1 MRKQKDFP
9 YRKNIRETE
18 IKSKLRDYLADLEGN
33 TKGDSPQTEEDTK
46 EDPSSLLIDIYIR
59 TRFPEGDYPPIGD
72 YLSQRDILAL
82 VEMLFDN
89 LLGAWVNKRIVCVG
103 DYSDTLPPEYQSA
116 SKTLYDTSYTEVL
129 SLSDC
134 AKQFLENLKS
144 DSDKADAFRVEY
156 SRLLEES
163 FPSDQQHVLLNLTS
177 REYVF
182 GECSSV
188 KELGLDRNS

>member
-1 MRKQKDFP
+1 
-9 YRKNIRETE
+9 
-18 IKSKLRDYLADLEGN
+18 
-33 TKGDSPQTEEDTK
+33 
-46 EDPSSLLIDIYIR
+46 
-59 TRFPEGDYPPIGD
+59 
-72 YLSQRDILAL
+72 
-82 VEMLFDN
+82 MLFDN
-89 LLGAWVNKRIVCVG
+89 LLGAWVNERIVCVG

-116 SKTLYDTSYTEVL
+116 SKTLYDTGYSEVL

-134 AKQFLENLKS
+134 AKQFLKNLKS

-188 KELGLDRNS
+188 KELHPDRNSWSLGDAAMSRICWSQDTSVSMSYDGSDLVQGEWAGHRFKIIPISMLDEITEGKQDWRDASEEVYQVLDAIRKAERN